1 MEPGPATD
9 YYWIM
14 EFGEQYVTLVDPA
27 IGSDLTSSE
36 ALKSLGEN
44 GIQISQIAGSA
55 NESFFHDADALSE
68 LTLTTA
74 NLVFFKIDDDCVLEI
89 NDVRIPWSTVCQ
101 NRIGDIISFQFVS
114 RVSRSE
120 ILGDVTNIHSLG
132 PAIVCTAVK
141 ESLTSYRV
149 PRSGEIS
156 RYVVVHTTLS
166 NLMRRLEED
175 IAEYPKW
182 LLNYLA
188 GESQDSVQRVLFSD
202 ANHRDLIWPCFHLPV
217 SGKLLK
223 KWLSAKFWELLT
235 VGLQSL
241 KEDVRYSVG
250 QLSDASVTETDRLRR
265 ARHIL
270 DREYASPPTLEAL
283 AKRLG
288 LSQTRLKSGFK
299 QVFGTTVMQYCLL
312 RRVHAAKLLISENHL
327 SIMQIADTIGYEDPS
342 AFSRAFRRVTGQSPH
357 EWRQSGAT

>member
-1 MEPGPATD
+1 RKSTRLNSSQQGRTKRRP
-9 YYWIM
+9 
-14 EFGEQYVTLVDPA
+14 LRSVDR
-27 IGSDLTSSE
+27 
-36 ALKSLGEN
+36 
-44 GIQISQIAGSA
+44 
-55 NESFFHDADALSE
+55 AD
-68 LTLTTA
+68 
-74 NLVFFKIDDDCVLEI
+74 
-89 NDVRIPWSTVCQ
+89 RP
-101 NRIGDIISFQFVS
+101 
-114 RVSRSE
+114 
-120 ILGDVTNIHSLG
+120 
-132 PAIVCTAVK
+132 
-141 ESLTSYRV
+141 
-149 PRSGEIS
+149 
-156 RYVVVHTTLS
+156 
-166 NLMRRLEED
+166 
-175 IAEYPKW
+175 
-182 LLNYLA
+182 
-188 GESQDSVQRVLFSD
+188 
-202 ANHRDLIWPCFHLPV
+202 LIWPCFHLPV

-265 ARHIL
+265 ARHML